1 LLEWGEPMNPSSP
14 DPAALAASLP
24 HIPVYSITYSEL
36 TTIGIFFVVAVY
48 CLFRRKDGGA
58 FLLFFAAVC
67 FTLRPL
73 LVFTIPSQ
81 RVVNLTAYCPS
92 LAFAALIAFVV
103 VHSLGAKGTATS
115 PER

>member
-1 LLEWGEPMNPSSP
+1 MNPSSP
-14 DPAALAASLP
+14 DPAALVASLP

-36 TTIGIFFVVAVY
+36 ATIGIFLVMTAY

-67 FTLRPL
+67 FALRPL

-81 RVVNLTAYCPS
+81 HVVNLTAYCPS

-103 VHSLGAKGTATS
+103 VHAMGAAGRKA
-115 PER
+115 